1 MFKSYLT
8 SAFRHLTKN
17 KAYTVLNAIGLS
29 VGLACF
35 TLIGLWVKDEL
46 SYDRFHTNA
55 DRIYRV
61 GGIFTDES
69 GKFDQAVT
77 PPPLAQALVNDFPEV
92 EDAVRLDRNDA
103 TVRFGDKQFIEDDI
117 LLTDPSFL
125 RIFTFKLKAGDP
137 RTALNDPYAIILSES
152 MAKKYFGDDD
162 PLGKLITL
170 FRYDPDG
177 QGKEYNVTGVI
188 EDCPSNSQ
196 FHYNFLVSFKTLE
209 VYDPEVVGEY
219 GWYNN
224 SYYTYLLLK
233 SGKSP
238 RQLQSKFPKFL
249 EKYMGVHNK
258 EWKISYAY
266 FLQPLSDIH
275 LQSHLRYEIRETS
288 SVGYVVIFATIG
300 MMVLL
305 LASINYVNL
314 STAFS
319 SNRFREVGM
328 RKVMGAMKKQLVGQY
343 LIESW
348 LMALLS
354 LALAF
359 AWIELSRP
367 LFESLTGKPVVGL
380 YTLAT
385 MVILLGT
392 ATLVGLFSG
401 LYPSLVLS
409 SFSPVNILKGQ
420 LKTGTSGVWLRKSLV
435 VIQYSIT
442 IILVSSILVVQLQLK
457 FIQNKDL
464 GFDAS
469 KLLLLGVNG
478 SREVMNGYDAF
489 ANDLLTRYHVSGM
502 TRSNTTLAG
511 GLGNSV
517 AVMEDA
523 TGKKVNATVYRIRV
537 DHAYLDVYK
546 MNLIAGRFFS
556 KDISSDSTKGFIVN
570 EATIKTY
577 GYHDAADAVG
587 KSFSFGGNE
596 GTIIGV
602 VKDFHYN
609 SLQYKV
615 EPTCMS
621 LLHNSFSRITVR
633 FSGGIQESMAIATD
647 AWKKHFPNSVMDFE
661 FAEDALNSQYRS
673 ELRFSKV
680 FIVFSAISLAIA
692 GLGLF
697 ALVSYTVESRTK
709 EIGIRK
715 VLGASVSGIF
725 SMLSKEFLL
734 LIVIASVI
742 AVPVGYY
749 FMKQWLLEF
758 AYRIELT
765 PAVFLLAGLLVLLIA
780 WLTVSLRTI
789 KAAMSNPIE
798 SLRTE

>member
-1 MFKSYLT
+1 MLKSYVT
-8 SAFRHLTKN
+8 SSFRHLINN
-17 KAYTVLNAIGLS
+17 KTYTILNAIGLS

-46 SYDRFHTNA
+46 SYDRFHPKA

-92 EDAVRLDRNDA
+92 EEAVRLDMNDA
-103 TVRFGDKQFIEDDI
+103 TVRLGDKQFIEDDI
-117 LLTDPSFL
+117 VLTDPSFF
-125 RIFTFKLKAGDP
+125 RMFGFALKAGDP

-152 MAKKYFGDDD
+152 MAKKYFGHDD
-162 PLGKLITL
+162 PVGQLITL

-177 QGKEYNVTGVI
+177 LGKEYKITGVI

-209 VYDPEVVGEY
+209 VYDPEVLQEY

-224 SYYTYLLLK
+224 SFYTYLLLK
-233 SGKSP
+233 SGQSP
-238 RQLQSKFPKFL
+238 PQLQSKFPRFL
-249 EKYMGVHNK
+249 AKYMGVHNK
-258 EWKISYAY
+258 EWKVGYAY
-266 FLQPLSDIH
+266 FLQPLTSIH

-288 SVGYVVIFATIG
+288 SIGYVVIFATIG
-300 MMVLL
+300 VMVLL

-319 SNRFREVGM
+319 SNRFKEVAM
-328 RKVMGAMKKQLVGQY
+328 RKVMGAMQQQLLGQY
-343 LIESW
+343 LTESW
-348 LMALLS
+348 LLALSS

-380 YTLAT
+380 YTPSTL
-385 MVILLGT
+385 ILLIGI

-401 LYPSLVLS
+401 LYPSLLLS
-409 SFSPVNILKGQ
+409 SFQPVSILKGQ
-420 LKTGTSGVWLRKSLV
+420 LKAGTSGVWLRKSLV

-442 IILVSSILVVQLQLK
+442 IILVSGILVVQLQLK
-457 FIQNKDL
+457 FIQSKDL
-464 GFDAS
+464 GFDAD
-469 KLLLLGVNG
+469 KLLILGVNG
-478 SREVMNGYDAF
+478 SREVINGYDAF
-489 ANDLLTRYHVSGM
+489 ANDLLSRSHVSGI

-517 AVMEDA
+517 VVMENV
-523 TGKKVNATVYRIRV
+523 TGKKVNAPFYRIRL

-546 MNLIAGRFFS
+546 MNLLAGRFFS
-556 KDISSDSTKGFIVN
+556 KDISSDSTKAFIVN
-570 EATIKTY
+570 EATVKTY
-577 GYHDAADAVG
+577 GYLDAADAVG
-587 KSFSFGGNE
+587 KSFSFGGND
-596 GTIIGV
+596 GMIIGV

-615 EPTCMS
+615 EPTCMF
-621 LLHNSFSRITVR
+621 LLRNGFSRITVR
-633 FSGGIQESMAIATD
+633 FSDGIEESVAIATD
-647 AWKKHFPNSVMDFE
+647 TWKKHFPNSVLDFE
-661 FAEDALNSQYRS
+661 FAVDALNSQYRS

-692 GLGLF
+692 CLGLF

-715 VLGASVSGIF
+715 VLGASVSGILG
-725 SMLSKEFLL
+725 MLSREFIL
-734 LIVIASVI
+734 LIVVATFI

-749 FMKQWLLEF
+749 FMRRWLLEF
-758 AYRIELT
+758 AYRIDLS
-765 PAVFLLAGLLVLLIA
+765 PSVFLIAGLLVLFIA

-789 KAAMSNPIE
+789 KAAMSNPME